1 LLPGQHKQVF
11 LQLNLSTTTKLNPW
25 RGFPMEHNQSPS
37 PVEEAKPS
45 LEQAPAAQ
53 RPRKRKLLWMTG
65 GAALLIVGSAAGAS
79 AFGLGG
85 ITSIAGRVSPML
97 EQAGINTGPYMSY
110 VNQASQYLQIARGA
124 FDAIK
129 SGNIGGILSTAE
141 MVMGEL
147 GLPDP
152 YGTKQAAEQAAL
164 KAAKSQQGD
173 SPLAGAQAEHTG
185 NLAQNAAAQAVIQAA
200 LSPQGQAIASQQL
213 QQVAMAGGRAQQ
225 LGTSAQ
231 KESASQ
237 KVLKAIAEQNGQMS
251 GQLNSIYQAQQ
262 STYMA
267 TQMGNASL
275 LEIKQAQD
283 RDRWQQQYNHALDQ
297 QVYGRNIDE
306 SMRMM
311 DSLMSK

>member
-1 LLPGQHKQVF
+1 
-11 LQLNLSTTTKLNPW
+11 
-25 RGFPMEHNQSPS
+25 MEQDQISSPI
-37 PVEEAKPS
+37 EEANPS
-45 LEQAPAAQ
+45 LEQAPATQ
-53 RPRKRKLLWMTG
+53 HPRKRKLLWMSAS
-65 GAALLIVGSAAGAS
+65 AALLIVGSAAGAS
-79 AFGLGG
+79 AFGLGN
-85 ITSIAGRVSPML
+85 ITSIANRVSPML
-97 EQAGINTGPYMSY
+97 EQAGINTGPYMNY

-124 FDAIK
+124 FDAIN

-164 KAAKSQQGD
+164 KAAKSQQGG

-200 LSPQGQAIASQQL
+200 LSPQGQAISSQQL

-225 LGTSAQ
+225 LGANAQ

-262 STYMA
+262 HTYLA

-297 QVYGRNIDE
+297 QAYGQTIDE
-306 SMRMM
+306 SMRMI
-311 DSLMSK
+311 DALMSK

>member
-1 LLPGQHKQVF
+1 
-11 LQLNLSTTTKLNPW
+11 
-25 RGFPMEHNQSPS
+25 MEQDQISS
-37 PVEEAKPS
+37 VAEEAKPS

-53 RPRKRKLLWMTG
+53 RPRKRRFLWMTG
-65 GAALLIVGSAAGAS
+65 SAALLIVGSAAGAS
-79 AFGLGG
+79 AFGLGS
-85 ITSIAGRVSPML
+85 ITSIVNRVSPIL
-97 EQAGINTGPYMSY
+97 EQAGIDTGPYMNY
-110 VNQASQYLQIARGA
+110 VNQASQYLQVARGA

-152 YGTKQAAEQAAL
+152 YGTGQAAEQAAL
-164 KAAKSQQGD
+164 KAAKSQQGG
-173 SPLAGAQAEHTG
+173 SPLAGAQAEHAG

-225 LGTSAQ
+225 LGSNAQ

-275 LEIKQAQD
+275 LEMKQGQD

-297 QVYGRNIDE
+297 QAYRQTIDE
-306 SMRMM
+306 SMGMI
-311 DSLMSK
+311 DALMSK